1 MRAGGLLAGLLLL
14 VLGWVAWFATSGPH
28 RGPRPM
34 SKGPAGHRDH
44 AARADLAPRPVP
56 ASLPEAGAAVLDPLR
71 ATPVLA
77 ETREGDS
84 LADVAQALGLPGRLF
99 AIAAT
104 EPPALLGLVSGP
116 ATVLDLL
123 ARPPHPDAAFVGAL
137 PVPPEGAWVSL
148 YLGDVLLAT
157 RRVTAGQVTLRFVL
171 SAEFLRE
178 RVLFG
183 GPIS

>member
-28 RGPRPM
+28 RGPH
-34 SKGPAGHRDH
+34 ALH
-44 AARADLAPRPVP
+44 AAYGARAEPAPRAAPEPVP
-56 ASLPEAGAAVLDPLR
+56 ELAFDAPVLDPLR
-71 ATPVLA
+71 PTPVLA

-84 LADVAQALGLPGRLF
+84 LADVAQALGLPGRLI
-99 AIAAT
+99 AIAT
-104 EPPALLGLVSGP
+104 SESPALLTLATTP
-116 ATVLDLL
+116 TTVLDLL
-123 ARPPHPDAAFVGAL
+123 ARPAHPDAAFVGAL

-178 RVLFG
+178 RVLLG
-183 GPIS
+183 TPVS